1 MKINLERSLRRFRN
15 LYYMSY
21 TPRWIIFCI
30 DVFLVSVS
38 LFLAYLV
45 RYDLSVSLM
54 DIDKFLKAGSIVVA
68 IRILTFLIFK
78 PYAGIVRFTNAE
90 DAVRIFYTITSGT
103 VLVVLANIFT
113 KMYCGAFFMPF
124 SIIVIDFIGLICVM
138 TLFRIFVK
146 LTMAQYQAN
155 SNNAQNVLIYGT
167 DKAAI
172 MTKHALD
179 NSKSPYKILSFFDTA
194 NKKSGKNLEGIKIKN
209 ISKLE
214 SILKKEEVDKLIIA
228 KVKIKPEIKHTV
240 VDLCLKYDVE
250 ILTIPKFESWVEGQ
264 LSVRQMKKVKIEDLL
279 EREPIKLDEK
289 GIHNEIG
296 GKTVLVTGCAGSIG
310 SEIVRQLTKHNPK
323 EILLFDSAETPMYQ
337 IEMILKEEFAF
348 FDYQVVM
355 GDVRDIERVEEVFS
369 QYRPQIVYHAAAL
382 KHVPMVEENPREG
395 VKTNVVGTINVAE
408 MANKYEAE
416 KFVMVSTD
424 KAVNPTNVMGATK
437 RLAEIYTQ
445 SLNAVSKTSF
455 ITTRFGNVLGSNG
468 SVIPRFKK
476 QIEEGGPVTVTHPQ
490 ITRFFM
496 TIPEAC
502 QLVLQ
507 AGTLGKGGEIFV
519 FDMGESVKIID
530 LAKKMIKLSGFKL
543 GKEINISIT
552 GLRPGEKLYE
562 EVLNVKENTLPTQH
576 SRILV
581 AKVREYEFKNVKNNY
596 LVFKE
601 ITKENDNF
609 EIVRNIK
616 RIVPEFKSKNSK
628 YDVLDREFEKE

>member
-1 MKINLERSLRRFRN
+1 
-15 LYYMSY
+15 MSY
-21 TPRWIIFCI
+21 TPRWIIFSI
-30 DVFLVSVS
+30 DVFLVGMS

-45 RYDLSVSLM
+45 RYDLSVSIM
-54 DIDKFLKAGSIVVA
+54 DIDKFLQASWIVVL
-68 IRILTFLIFK
+68 IRIITFLIFK

-103 VLVVLANIFT
+103 ILIIFANIFSKIYFGNYFISFT
-113 KMYCGAFFMPF
+113 
-124 SIIVIDFIGLICVM
+124 ILVIDFICLICAM

-146 LTMAQYQAN
+146 LTMAQYQA
-155 SNNAQNVLIYGT
+155 SSSISQNVLIYGT

-179 NSKSPYKILSFFDTA
+179 NSKTQYKILSFFDTT
-194 NKKSGKNLEGIKIKN
+194 NKKAGKNLEGIKIKN

-214 SILKKEEVDKLIIA
+214 SILKKDQVDKLIIA
-228 KVKIKPEIKHTV
+228 KVKIKPQIKHIV

-250 ILTIPKFESWVEGQ
+250 ILTIPKFESWIEGQ

-279 EREPIKLDEK
+279 EREPIILDEE

-348 FDYQVVM
+348 FDYQIAM

-369 QYRPQIVYHAAAL
+369 QYKPQIVYHAAAL

-596 LVFKE
+596 LVFKG

-628 YDVLDREFEKE
+628 YDVLDSEFENE